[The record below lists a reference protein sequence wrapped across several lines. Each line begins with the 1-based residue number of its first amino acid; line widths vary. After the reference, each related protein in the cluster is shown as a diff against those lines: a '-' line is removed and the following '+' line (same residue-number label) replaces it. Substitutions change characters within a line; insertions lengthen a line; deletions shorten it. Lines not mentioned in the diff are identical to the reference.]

1 MPLFEQLVEK
11 YADHDVEVL
20 HLYVLEP
27 HPGERAFREYRQP
40 QTYEERMA
48 YAKELVNKKG
58 ITSPVLVDNMD
69 EQFRAELGRLPNV
82 AYVVNKDG
90 IVHYK
95 SSWADVDKIDKAL
108 AELLTAADPS
118 QPVEPSFDT
127 QSVGPE
133 I

>member
-1 MPLFEQLVEK
+1 M
-11 YADHDVEVL
+11 
-20 HLYVLEP
+20 
-27 HPGERAFREYRQP
+27 
-40 QTYEERMA
+40 
-48 YAKELVNKKG
+48 
-58 ITSPVLVDNMD
+58 
-69 EQFRAELGRLPNV
+69 

-108 AELLTAADPS
+108 AELLSAEDPAR
-118 QPVEPSFDT
+118 PVEPSFET